1 MLDRTVESLENDPK
15 LESIQGI
22 IGSASGEAL
31 WTVEE
36 GKLHGQPVESI
47 EQAIDFRKRSE
58 TDKSVQDSF
67 AAKMIGA
74 LRIAFGGHPVK
85 KK

>member
-1 MLDRTVESLENDPK
+1 V
-15 LESIQGI
+15 

-31 WTVEE
+31 WTVDEA
-36 GKLHGQPVESI
+36 KKTGQPVESI
-47 EQAIDFRKRSE
+47 QQAIDFRKRSE
-58 TDKSVQDSF
+58 TEKSVQDSF
-67 AAKMIGA
+67 AAKMVGA